1 MMDWEVYIQYKGATH
16 KLLAEKVYESNQVM
30 RIKVYGK
37 TNFILLE
44 NDYPF
49 ILFKNSK
56 KAIKWKLKNEGF
68 IDMQCVEDCE
78 LVAGIIRKL
87 EYQLKGK
94 DKALADSVNHLR
106 AKP

>member
-1 MMDWEVYIQYKGATH
+1 MDWEVRAYYKGKGYT
-16 KLLAEKVYESNQVM
+16 LPAEKVYESNQVM

-37 TNFILLE
+37 KDFILLE

-49 ILFKNSK
+49 LLFKNSK

-78 LVAGIIRKL
+78 LVAGIIRNL

-94 DKALADSVNHLR
+94 GQQIQDRINHLR

>member
-1 MMDWEVYIQYKGATH
+1 MDWKVQARYKGRRY
-16 KLLAEKVYESNQVM
+16 LLDAEIVYHSDQVM
-30 RIKVYGK
+30 RIKVHGHSG
-37 TNFILLE
+37 FILFE

-49 ILFKNSK
+49 LRLKNSN

-68 IDMQCVEDCE
+68 ADIRDKDDAE
-78 LVAGIIRKL
+78 LIAGIIRNL

-94 DKALADSVNHLR
+94 DKELQDRINHLM

>member
-1 MMDWEVYIQYKGATH
+1 MDWEVKAHYKGRGYM
-16 KLLAEKVYESNQVM
+16 LQAEKVYESDHVM

-37 TNFILLE
+37 TDFILLE

-49 ILFKNSK
+49 LLFKNSK

-68 IDMQCVEDCE
+68 INMQCVEDCE
-78 LVAGIIRKL
+78 LVAGIIRNL
-87 EYQLKGK
+87 EYLLKGK
-94 DKALADSVNHLR
+94 DQRLQDRINHLM

>member
-1 MMDWEVYIQYKGATH
+1 MDWQVQAYYKGKNYNLA
-16 KLLAEKVYESNQVM
+16 AEKVYESDQVM

-37 TNFILLE
+37 KDFILLE

-68 IDMQCVEDCE
+68 VNMQCVEDCE
-78 LVAGIIRKL
+78 LVAAIIRNL

-94 DKALADSVNHLR
+94 NKDLANRIDHLMS
-106 AKP
+106 KP